1 MTMSGPKTAP
11 FKEPFE
17 RFTLWYDEATKKEPV
32 YPDAVCLAT
41 ADATARPYARIVL
54 LKEMDARGFVF
65 YTNYES
71 RKGGQMAEN
80 PHAALCF
87 HWKSL
92 EKSVRIEGRIE
103 QVSGEESDDY
113 FASRV
118 RGSQIG
124 AWASRQSRP
133 LAGRFELEKRV
144 AEFAAKFGIGKVPRP
159 DHWGGYRLL
168 PGRIEFW
175 EEGSFRLHK
184 RDVYMISSQEQET
197 DWEVVTLFP

>member
-11 FKEPFE
+11 FAEPFE

-41 ADATARPYARIVL
+41 ADATARPSARIVL
-54 LKEMDARGFVF
+54 LKEMDAHGFVF

-103 QVSGEESDDY
+103 KVSNEESDDY

-184 RDVYMISSQEQET
+184 RDVYMISAQET
-197 DWEVVTLFP
+197 GWQVVTLFP

>member
-11 FKEPFE
+11 FAEPFE
-17 RFTLWYDEATKKEPV
+17 RFTLWYDAAKQQEPV

-41 ADATARPYARIVL
+41 ADATARPSARIVL

-92 EKSVRIEGRIE
+92 EKSVRIEGRSE
-103 QVSGEESDDY
+103 KVSNEESDDY

-197 DWEVVTLFP
+197 GWEVVTLCP

>member
-11 FKEPFE
+11 FAEPFE

-41 ADATARPYARIVL
+41 ADAKARPSARIVL

-103 QVSGEESDDY
+103 KVSSEESDDY

-168 PGRIEFW
+168 PSRIEFW

-184 RDVYMISSQEQET
+184 RDVYIISAQEAN
-197 DWEVVTLFP
+197 WEVVTLFP